1 MGMLWGPGTSVT
13 LCVGPLGPARLL
25 LVLEGEGR
33 AALHFCFLLSISTPI
48 STPLTVKSEVEVWAG
63 SIFTSSKSRF
73 KDK

>member
-33 AALHFCFLLSISTPI
+33 AALHFCFLLSISTP
-48 STPLTVKSEVEVWAG
+48 LTVKSEVEVWAG